1 MQKHSPILYRITT
14 VLLLV
19 ALCNFGSF
27 TLSPVEAAGKP
38 PAPPVKPVK
47 DETQLAGQLI
57 VTGSVTLNERR
68 AVTGTTVFT
77 GSKIAVAC
85 AKGNGAIVNLG
96 RLGRVELTPG
106 TKIMLKFVDGV
117 ISGDLLEGKAVVN
130 TPAGVKVSI
139 NTPDGV
145 IASEGKEATV
155 TPVNSQRGVR
165 CVPAMT
171 QSGGSS
177 SSALSAPVMA
187 AIFLGAGGAAA
198 AGAAVAGSSNTNS
211 ASAIIP

>member
-1 MQKHSPILYRITT
+1 MRKHSPILYKITT
-14 VLLLV
+14 ALLFV
-19 ALCNFGSF
+19 ALCNFGS
-27 TLSPVEAAGKP
+27 LISLPVQAAGNPIPK
-38 PAPPVKPVK
+38 K

-57 VTGSVTLNERR
+57 VTGSVTLNERK

-77 GSKIAVAC
+77 NSKIAVAC

-130 TPAGVKVSI
+130 TPPGVKVSI

-145 IASEGKEATV
+145 ISSEGKEATV

-171 QSGGSS
+171 QSSGSS
-177 SSALSAPVMA
+177 SSALGAGALA
-187 AIFLGAGGAAA
+187 AIIVGAGGAAA